1 MNSPRRRIV
10 RPAVSPK
17 SRRLEKLRT
26 RLDREYQALSRWQR
40 RLNRAFKAF
49 TKHQRA
55 IAQLQHQ
62 LGQLE
67 DRHASH
73 D

>member
-1 MNSPRRRIV
+1 MSVRRRIV
-10 RPAVSPK
+10 RLVVSSAP
-17 SRRLEKLRT
+17 SRRVEKLRT
-26 RLDREYQALSRWQR
+26 HLDSEYQALSRWQQ

-55 IAQLQHQ
+55 IGQMQRQ

-67 DRHASH
+67 DQHASR

>member
-1 MNSPRRRIV
+1 MSVRRRIV
-10 RPAVSPK
+10 RPAVSSAQ
-17 SRRLEKLRT
+17 SRRVEKLRT

-55 IAQLQHQ
+55 IAQMQRQ

-67 DRHASH
+67 DQHASR

>member
-1 MNSPRRRIV
+1 MSVRRRIV
-10 RPAVSPK
+10 RPAVSSAQ
-17 SRRLEKLRT
+17 SRRVEKLRA

-55 IAQLQHQ
+55 IAQMQRQ

-67 DRHASH
+67 DQHASR